1 MYYIVKIITSLI
13 LIILISEIS
22 KRNTFVASIIASLP
36 LVSIIAIIWLYFDTK
51 DIYKIISLS
60 QGIFWLVIPSLLFF
74 IMLPI
79 LLKIEINF
87 FISII
92 ISIISTILAYYLM
105 VLILKYFNIY
115 F

>member
-1 MYYIVKIITSLI
+1 MYYIVKIITSLF

-22 KRNTFVASIIASLP
+22 KRNTFIASIIASLP

-60 QGIFWLVIPSLLFF
+60 QGIFWLVIPSLLF
-74 IMLPI
+74 IVMLPI

-92 ISIISTILAYYLM
+92 ISIIATILAYYFM